1 MTNKLNFKQ
10 SFMAGSMAAGAAT
23 IINTVL
29 FFIFHGMG
37 IITDDIFV
45 QPNEPLTATPIIFA
59 SILPTLVASV
69 VFFLFEKVSNN
80 GYRNFRI
87 LSIILLV
94 FSFINPFM
102 GIKGVTVP
110 YAIALD
116 IMHIPIV
123 VALFYFIGKSK
134 ISNNA

>member
-1 MTNKLNFKQ
+1 MINKLNFKQ

-69 VFFLFEKVSNN
+69 VFFLFEKFSKQEVSFDYYLCVFNKFFVN
-80 GYRNFRI
+80 ETSLRMRNME
-87 LSIILLV
+87 S
-94 FSFINPFM
+94 S
-102 GIKGVTVP
+102 
-110 YAIALD
+110 
-116 IMHIPIV
+116 
-123 VALFYFIGKSK
+123 
-134 ISNNA
+134 